1 MKMISSRRCS
11 GVIST
16 GSEDIRVAGT
26 RAPSPGTIQEGSPAY
41 ICVSIEIVAC
51 PQHFDTRIV
60 AV

>member
-1 MKMISSRRCS
+1 MISSRRCS

-16 GSEDIRVAGT
+16 GSDDTVSQARGLLP
-26 RAPSPGTIQEGSPAY
+26 RGTIQEGSPAY

-51 PQHFDTRIV
+51 PQQFATRIV